1 MIGSHTSPLLAV
13 VRSTFF
19 LAKASN
25 VSADAPSDSLCVTFN
40 TGGGPVPG
48 ALLQENGDFLLL
60 EDGGYILL

>member
-1 MIGSHTSPLLAV
+1 V
-13 VRSTFF
+13 VRSISFQ
-19 LAKASN
+19 AKASN
-25 VSADAPSDSLCVTFN
+25 VSADAPSDSSCVTFN

>member
-1 MIGSHTSPLLAV
+1 V
-13 VRSTFF
+13 VRSTSFQ
-19 LAKASN
+19 AKASN
-25 VSADAPSDSLCVTFN
+25 VSADAPSDSLALFN